1 MDVLRTIL
9 IILIVYYSVR
19 FISRV
24 LTPIVFRMFVKR
36 AKRNFQQQFGQ
47 FQQQQQ
53 KPQKEGDV
61 SVDFNPKKN
70 KQSKSSSLGEYVDFE
85 EVED

>member
-19 FISRV
+19 FISRLLV
-24 LTPIVFRMFVKR
+24 PIVLRMFMKR
-36 AKRNFQQQFGQ
+36 AQRNFQDQFGQ
-47 FQQQQQ
+47 FQQQQ
-53 KPQKEGDV
+53 KTQKEGEV
-61 SVDFNPKKN
+61 SIDSKPKN
-70 KQSKSSSLGEYVDFE
+70 KSNSSENSFGEYVDFE

>member
-19 FISRV
+19 FISRLLV
-24 LTPIVFRMFVKR
+24 PIVLRIFMKR
-36 AKRNFQQQFGQ
+36 AQRNFQQQFGQ
-47 FQQQQQ
+47 FKQQ
-53 KPQKEGDV
+53 KPQKEGEV
-61 SVDFNPKKN
+61 SIDSKPKN
-70 KQSKSSSLGEYVDFE
+70 KLNSSESSVGEYVDFE

>member
-19 FISRV
+19 FISRLLV
-24 LTPIVFRMFVKR
+24 PIVLRMFMKR
-36 AKRNFQQQFGQ
+36 AQRNFQQQFGQ
-47 FQQQQQ
+47 FQQQQ
-53 KPQKEGDV
+53 KPQKEGEV
-61 SVDFNPKKN
+61 SIDSKQKN
-70 KQSKSSSLGEYVDFE
+70 KPKSSGSSVGEYVDFE

>member
-19 FISRV
+19 FISRLLV
-24 LTPIVFRMFVKR
+24 PIVLRMFMNR
-36 AKRNFQQQFGQ
+36 AQRNFQQQFGQ
-47 FQQQQQ
+47 FQQQQKSQ
-53 KPQKEGDV
+53 KDEKESID
-61 SVDFNPKKN
+61 SKPKN
-70 KQSKSSSLGEYVDFE
+70 KPDSSGSSVGEYVDFE

>member
-19 FISRV
+19 FISRLLV
-24 LTPIVFRMFVKR
+24 PIVLRMFMKR
-36 AKRNFQQQFGQ
+36 AKRNFQQHFGS
-47 FQQQQQ
+47 FQQQQ
-53 KPQKEGDV
+53 KPQKEGEV
-61 SVDFNPKKN
+61 SIDSKPKN
-70 KQSKSSSLGEYVDFE
+70 KTNSSVTSVGEYVDFE